1 MAVPTGASAPPAAPC
16 KKRKNTSIV
25 KFDARPHKADVMVK
39 SANATRKTRLVPQR
53 SPNQPDAGMTTARL
67 RRYATTTASIEVL
80 GTPNWCPIEGRATL
94 TIVPSMMLM
103 NMPTTKTVLTLTLGF
118 SWR

>member
-1 MAVPTGASAPPAAPC
+1 MGVPTGASAPPAAPC

-53 SPNQPDAGMTTARL
+53 SPTSQ
-67 RRYATTTASIEVL
+67 
-80 GTPNWCPIEGRATL
+80 
-94 TIVPSMMLM
+94 
-103 NMPTTKTVLTLTLGF
+103 MPG
-118 SWR
+118 